1 MTVKREDYKLP
12 SGLGLVKAIMN
23 DGELFYYLLTSD
35 AFYGITETEFNA
47 LLPLAE
53 LEGVE

>member
-1 MTVKREDYKLP
+1 MTVGREDYKLP

-23 DGELFYYLLTSD
+23 DGEEFYYILTSD
-35 AFYGITETEFNA
+35 AFYEITRAEFNA

-53 LEGVE
+53 LEVVE